1 MFRLHGH
8 QAADITFQTPMP
20 IIAELQ
26 NDLPTLDDKLEWR
39 TEVAR
44 IHRRILECSA
54 PHVLGIHGEW
64 GSGKTRFMR
73 QVQFSLGGEMPSD
86 ASVDS
91 AITPLAASKKTAL
104 QKQVV
109 TIWFDAWR
117 YQNETAPIV
126 ALLHE
131 MRRQMANLPS
141 VIEKFKKLGTI
152 ATASLLD
159 GLSDVAKLIGI
170 EGMPSVEKI
179 EKRGEKWEQ
188 AHYSVPLNTNSIR
201 EHLQQTIECLLP
213 DKNNARVIIFIDDLD
228 RCNPKAAMR
237 LLEGLKIYMSI
248 PRCVFVLGMNERILV
263 DAIREE
269 ISAPKDTPAEELKLR
284 ASHYL
289 EKICTDIYR
298 LPLPKSAALLLMQWL
313 RDTQQKQALAIAIGN
328 IACLPPNP
336 RRLKT
341 LANQWSRFASCVAF
355 PADQPAQK
363 IWAVRVLVAAYV
375 HQFHRDL
382 WERWHFSPDFWIEIR
397 RWCTGER
404 TDFKPE
410 WASSLKLTRIYTG
423 GDETNASPA
432 ATSLYPNPGDIDNFW
447 IGTLVQEYSSQ
458 LNPIDFRPLLAI
470 PGVAP

>member
-1 MFRLHGH
+1 
-8 QAADITFQTPMP
+8 MP
-20 IIAELQ
+20 NIAELQ

-39 TEVAR
+39 AEVAR
-44 IHRRILECSA
+44 IHRRILACSA
-54 PHVLGIHGEW
+54 PHVLGVHGEW
-64 GSGKTRFMR
+64 GSGKTSFMR

-91 AITPLAASKKTAL
+91 ASAPFDAAAKAAL
-104 QKQVV
+104 QEQVV

-117 YQNETAPIV
+117 YQNEAAPVV

-131 MRRQMANLPS
+131 MRRQMARLPS
-141 VIEKFKKLGTI
+141 VIEKFKKLGSI

-170 EGMPSVEKI
+170 EGMPGVEKI
-179 EKRGEKWEQ
+179 EKRADKWEQ
-188 AHYSVPLNTNSIR
+188 EHYSVALNTNSIR

-213 DKNNARVIIFIDDLD
+213 DKDNARVIIFIDDLD

-269 ISAPKDTPAEELKLR
+269 ISAPKDTSPEELKLR

-298 LPLPKSAALLLMQWL
+298 LPLPDSAAALLMHWL
-313 RDTQQKQALAIAIGN
+313 RDTDQKQALAMAIGS
-328 IACLPPNP
+328 IPCLPPNP
-336 RRLKT
+336 RRLKS
-341 LANQWSRFASCVAF
+341 LANQWSRFANCVAF
-355 PADQPAQK
+355 PADLEAQK
-363 IWAVRVLVAAYV
+363 IWAVRVLVAAYI

-382 WERWHFSPDFWIEIR
+382 WERWHFSPDFWIEIQ
-397 RWCTGER
+397 RWCIGASA
-404 TDFKPE
+404 DAPPA

-432 ATSLYPNPGDIDNFW
+432 AVSLYPNPGDIDNFW
-447 IGTLVQEYSSQ
+447 LGTLVQEYAAQ
-458 LNPIDFRPLLAI
+458 LKPIDFRPLLTM

>member
-1 MFRLHGH
+1 MPPITELH
-8 QAADITFQTPMP
+8 T
-20 IIAELQ
+20 
-26 NDLPTLDDKLEWR
+26 DLPTLDDRLEWR
-39 TEVAR
+39 GEVMR
-44 IHRRILECSA
+44 IHHRILECST

-64 GSGKTRFMR
+64 GSGKTSFMR
-73 QVQFSLGGEMPSD
+73 QVQFSLGGKMPSD

-91 AITPLAASKKTAL
+91 EGSPLSASKKAAL

-117 YQNETAPIV
+117 YQNEAAPIV

-141 VIEKFKKLGTI
+141 VIAKFEKLGTI

-159 GLSDVAKLIGI
+159 GLSDVAKLIGF

-188 AHYSVPLNTNSIR
+188 DHYAVALKTNSIR

-213 DKNNARVIIFIDDLD
+213 DKDNARVIIFIDDLD
-228 RCNPKAAMR
+228 RCNPKAAVR
-237 LLEGLKIYMSI
+237 LLEGLKINMSI
-248 PRCVFVLGMNERILV
+248 RRCVFVLGMNERILV

-269 ISAPKDTPAEELKLR
+269 ISAPKDASVEESKLQ

-298 LPLPKSAALLLMQWL
+298 LPLPGSAVALLMHWL
-313 RDTQQKQALAIAIGN
+313 HDTQQKHALGIAIGN

-336 RRLKT
+336 RRLKS

-355 PADQPAQK
+355 PADHEAQK
-363 IWAVRVLVAAYV
+363 IWAVRVLVAAYI

-382 WERWHFSPDFWIEIR
+382 WERWHFSPNFWIEIK
-397 RWCTGER
+397 RWCIGESADSPP
-404 TDFKPE
+404 T

-432 ATSLYPNPGDIDNFW
+432 ATSLYPNPGDIENFW
-447 IGTLVQEYSSQ
+447 LGTLVQEYADQ
-458 LNPIDFRPLLAI
+458 LNPIDFRPLLTM
-470 PGVAP
+470 PGAAQ